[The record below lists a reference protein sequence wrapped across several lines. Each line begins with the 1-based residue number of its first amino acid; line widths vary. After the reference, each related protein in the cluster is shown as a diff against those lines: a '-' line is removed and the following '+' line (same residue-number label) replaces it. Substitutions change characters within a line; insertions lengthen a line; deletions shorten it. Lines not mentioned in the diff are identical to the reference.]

1 SVLATSQSSTLSLHD
16 ALPIFI
22 LERTLRPNTA
32 LVSLM
37 HVNNETGVCNDIVE
51 LAKVARARGIPFHS
65 DLAQSFTKIPVRLA
79 PYVSAASIS
88 FHKFGGPAGCGALLV
103 APDLDIQAQICGT
116 QNNGLRG
123 GTENVPGLAAAAVAL
138 REARAANPQ
147 YVFWLRNHLRAGL

>member
-79 PYVSAASIS
+79 PYVSARSEEHTS
-88 FHKFGGPAGCGALLV
+88 ELQSRENLVCRLL
-103 APDLDIQAQICGT
+103 
-116 QNNGLRG
+116 
-123 GTENVPGLAAAAVAL
+123 
-138 REARAANPQ
+138 
-147 YVFWLRNHLRAGL
+147 